1 MIIGTLQDG
10 LDLGIFT
17 NLILKD
23 DCKEKRVNRLS
34 LRHSYNRSKKNFSYD
49 YIVKPLS
56 NEYIPLDRDWFV
68 YEVNQLIDYAERLGN
83 EETRNLL
90 SKLPFCITLNE
101 YIKSFDLQLSIDE
114 LLLESDY
121 QTAGQGIYLVSKRV
135 NSKII
140 LQFWYKEIRK
150 RVFLWK

>member
-49 YIVKPLS
+49 YIVKSLS
-56 NEYIPLDRDWFV
+56 NEYIPMDRD
-68 YEVNQLIDYAERLGN
+68 
-83 EETRNLL
+83 
-90 SKLPFCITLNE
+90 
-101 YIKSFDLQLSIDE
+101 
-114 LLLESDY
+114 
-121 QTAGQGIYLVSKRV
+121 
-135 NSKII
+135 
-140 LQFWYKEIRK
+140 
-150 RVFLWK
+150 